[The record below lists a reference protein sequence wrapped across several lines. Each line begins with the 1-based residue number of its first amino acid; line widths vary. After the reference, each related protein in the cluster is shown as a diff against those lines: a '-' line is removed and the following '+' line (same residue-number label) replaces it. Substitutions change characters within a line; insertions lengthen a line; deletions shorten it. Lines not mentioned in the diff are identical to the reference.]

1 MKLCKSR
8 TAYCRKFTRTRKLPY
23 LVTYLMGW
31 GAHKEPCVKLMSM
44 QEIANLVGFSDCDD
58 SSDHR
63 VYRLSASG
71 VPEPLI
77 VSDCRNLTVKLYDL
91 AWNEVDSA
99 TYEDH

>member
-1 MKLCKSR
+1 
-8 TAYCRKFTRTRKLPY
+8 
-23 LVTYLMGW
+23 
-31 GAHKEPCVKLMSM
+31 MSM
-44 QEIANLVGFSDCDD
+44 QEIADLIGFSDCNE

-77 VSDCRNLTVKLYDL
+77 IRSRRLTIVLCDL
-91 AWNEVDSA
+91 SWNEVDSA